1 MALGRFR
8 SAIKTLAKAI
18 LLLSLVLIVAI
29 ALGIYLVV
37 TTDWTEKTEIVR
49 IPSPDGKVTAILY
62 ETNGGATTSFGYRV
76 YLEGS
81 EISASPTMVAYTY
94 GAIRNNRG
102 AYGVMPRWV
111 SNDELHIEYYSSLRD
126 EVVSSIPR
134 RSSKPIQIELKL
146 NINDL
151 SAPSGGMATNLA
163 QKPS

>member
-1 MALGRFR
+1 MA
-8 SAIKTLAKAI
+8 
-18 LLLSLVLIVAI
+18 
-29 ALGIYLVV
+29 

-81 EISASPTMVAYTY
+81 EISGSPTMVAHTY

-102 AYGVMPRWV
+102 AYGVTPRWV
-111 SNDELHIEYYSSLRD
+111 SNDELHIEYFSSFRD

-134 RSSKPIQIELKL
+134 RSSKPIQVKLKL
-146 NINDL
+146 NMNDL